1 MQLKIIIT
9 GCHGDLAFSI
19 AQIIKKNFK
28 SSTLIGTDMEKNGM
42 GNLIFDQIYKVPPAS
57 NKNYLKIISQLS
69 KSVNLLIPSSEK
81 EIVFFSKNE
90 KKFKSKILINDKKII
105 NLFSNKLKTQKFLK
119 KNFENFSLN
128 FSSQL
133 SEIKKSKISLPF
145 FLKKKSGS
153 GNQNYRVIKNKS
165 DLEELKLYKQ
175 KEWVIEEF
183 LNKNSDEYTC
193 AIIRIKDLKKIIIFN
208 RKLHKLGHTMFAD
221 QFEDK
226 AIERDLLAIAD
237 KINLNGVI
245 NIQFKIQNNQIKI
258 FDINPRISSTVK
270 MRDLLGFK
278 DCLWWIKE
286 KLKIPNKEQI
296 KIKKNKSIVK
306 FFQEKIIG

>member
-1 MQLKIIIT
+1 MQLKILIT

-42 GNLIFDQIYKVPPAS
+42 GNLIFDQIYKVPPTS

-119 KNFENFSLN
+119 KNFKNFSLN

-165 DLEELKLYKQ
+165 DLKELKLYKQ
-175 KEWVIEEF
+175 NEWVIEEL

-226 AIERDLLAIAD
+226 AIETGLLAIAD

-286 KLKIPNKEQI
+286 KLKITNKEKI
-296 KIKKNKSIVK
+296 KIKKNKSLVK
-306 FFQEKIIG
+306 FFQEKIID